1 MSSAGKHLCWTLVS
15 NENRVRC
22 SVCVCSINR
31 RNFTPFESLA
41 QIIQVKF
48 KIYYSIFYL
57 FCNENFV
64 KPNLLSSG
72 LFLRGD
78 AFSLILSDFLQT
90 KKVSLKHTFTLIFT
104 YHKKVIENKISHFQ
118 NILSDIFLDSPPTSL

>member
-1 MSSAGKHLCWTLVS
+1 MSCAGKHLCWTLVS
-15 NENRVRC
+15 NKNGVRC
-22 SVCVCSINR
+22 SLCVCSINR
-31 RNFTPFESLA
+31 QNFTPFESLA

-57 FCNENFV
+57 FCNETFI

-72 LFLRGD
+72 LFLGGS
-78 AFSLILSDFLQT
+78 FSLILSDFLQT

-104 YHKKVIENKISHFQ
+104 YHKKVIENKISQFQ